1 MALMFYYVGFM
12 VAGDVVDYFIGL
24 FVERLWPEASLLT
37 FLVLYFLSLWIA
49 WLLAVKVTEPKVVM
63 QTAS

>member
-1 MALMFYYVGFM
+1 MFYYVGFM
-12 VAGDVVDYFIGL
+12 VAGDIVDYFIGL

-49 WLLAVKVTEPKVVM
+49 WLLAVKVTEPKVAT

>member
-1 MALMFYYVGFM
+1 MFYYVGFM

>member
-24 FVERLWPEASLLT
+24 FVERIWPEASLLT
-37 FLVLYFLSLWIA
+37 FLALYFVSLWIA
-49 WLLAVKVTEPKVVM
+49 WLLAVKVTEPKAVT

>member
-1 MALMFYYVGFM
+1 VALMFYYVVFM

-24 FVERLWPEASLLT
+24 FVERIWPDASLVT

-49 WLLAVKVTEPKVVM
+49 WLLAVKVTEPKGVT
-63 QTAS
+63 QTAG

>member
-1 MALMFYYVGFM
+1 MFYYVGFM

-49 WLLAVKVTEPKVVM
+49 WLLAVKVTEPKVVT
-63 QTAS
+63 QTAG

>member
-1 MALMFYYVGFM
+1 MFYYVVFM

-24 FVERLWPEASLLT
+24 FVERIWPEASLVT

-49 WLLAVKVTEPKVVM
+49 WLLAVKVTEPKGAT
-63 QTAS
+63 QTAG